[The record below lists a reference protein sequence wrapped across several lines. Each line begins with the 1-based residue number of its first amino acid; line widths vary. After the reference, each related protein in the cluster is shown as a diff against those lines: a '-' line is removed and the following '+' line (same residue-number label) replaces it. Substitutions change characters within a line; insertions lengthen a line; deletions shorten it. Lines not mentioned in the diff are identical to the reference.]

1 MVQEELREFCEKH
14 GKPMIEDDNEPDM
27 NNVFYNDDR
36 LDQLM
41 DDNDD
46 QLLVDNNDDMI
57 MENEMEDQEAFV

>member
-36 LDQLM
+36 LD
-41 DDNDD
+41 
-46 QLLVDNNDDMI
+46 
-57 MENEMEDQEAFV
+57 